1 MERLCSPLALAL
13 LAITL
18 LQGAQGSWNQS
29 GCWEPGL
36 GRIMGGQD
44 AKKGNWPWQ
53 VSVQEDGA
61 HICGGSLISAQWV
74 VSAAHCFNRSLP
86 DSAYR
91 MNLGEY
97 QLSNPSPT
105 QISSPVNRIIIH
117 PNYNESTDIAD
128 IALVQ
133 LTEPVT
139 FTDEIRPISLPGPP
153 TQFPAGDVCWVTGW
167 GRTGSAYTLPLP
179 QTLQEVQV
187 PLVDVSTCREHYGEC
202 SLGIEEDMLCAG
214 SLGVSRDSCKG
225 DSGGPLVCPRNGN
238 FLLAGIVS
246 WGANCTD
253 SSTPSPGVYTQVS
266 FYANWIQE
274 ALQEVQVQLI
284 DTAACNTLYNI
295 NPAPNIGR
303 DPVKPDMICAGY
315 AEGQRDSCQ
324 GDSGGP
330 LACDYNGT
338 WFLMGSVSWGD
349 GCGQPNRPSIYVRTV
364 AYGEWIWGHVV
375 SGGQAT
381 TMENSTSGINDAR
394 PSFST
399 YTLLFTTLLMSL

>member
-1 MERLCSPLALAL
+1 MEVSWAL

-18 LQGAQGSWNQS
+18 LQGFS
-29 GCWEPGL
+29 
-36 GRIMGGQD
+36 RIMGGQD

-105 QISSPVNRIIIH
+105 RISSPVSRIVVH
-117 PNYNESTDIAD
+117 PDYNESTNIAD

-139 FTDEIRPISLPGPP
+139 FTDEIRPISLPGPS
-153 TQFPAGDVCWVTGW
+153 TQFPAGAVCWVTGW
-167 GRTGSAYTLPLP
+167 GRTGSECEDTLSLP

-214 SLGVSRDSCKG
+214 SLGVSRDSCEG

-253 SSTPSPGVYTQVS
+253 SSTPSPGVYIQVS

-274 ALQEVQVQLI
+274 VTGGANPSAFSPVIPLLAGLLLTAL
-284 DTAACNTLYNI
+284 
-295 NPAPNIGR
+295 
-303 DPVKPDMICAGY
+303 
-315 AEGQRDSCQ
+315 
-324 GDSGGP
+324 
-330 LACDYNGT
+330 
-338 WFLMGSVSWGD
+338 
-349 GCGQPNRPSIYVRTV
+349 
-364 AYGEWIWGHVV
+364 
-375 SGGQAT
+375 
-381 TMENSTSGINDAR
+381 
-394 PSFST
+394 
-399 YTLLFTTLLMSL
+399 